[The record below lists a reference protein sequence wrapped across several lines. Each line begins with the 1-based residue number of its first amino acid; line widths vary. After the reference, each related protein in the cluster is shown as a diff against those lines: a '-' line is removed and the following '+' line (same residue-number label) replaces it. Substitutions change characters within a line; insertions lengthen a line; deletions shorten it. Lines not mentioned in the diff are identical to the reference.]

1 MYKSYIPKRRFNN
14 FEGGVVMTKETVFQ
28 KSDRVAYNVFNDYDE
43 IPYQIINHLMDNNEL
58 IWKLLNYDHSNA
70 WKDTIPNLTKEEK
83 GNLIYDGGEITN
95 NFRVFMDVGQPDAVT
110 KEMTILR
117 ISHWHIAPKNRTVGI
132 ITMSFQ
138 VYAHYKVNHLSNYK
152 TRNDVIINQLLNTLN
167 GVQIKGGLGVM
178 YFDGKRELTD
188 RMIVTGQIP
197 FIGKQL
203 FMSMNYG

>member
-1 MYKSYIPKRRFNN
+1 MCNKHISKRYSNLAKGR
-14 FEGGVVMTKETVFQ
+14 VVSMAKETVF
-28 KSDRVAYNVFNDYDE
+28 NGYDE

-58 IWKLLNYDHSNA
+58 IWKLLKYDYA
-70 WKDTIPNLTKEEK
+70 DAYLQPDLTKSEK
-83 GNLIYDGGEITN
+83 AKLIYNGEEITT

-110 KEMTILR
+110 KEMTLLR
-117 ISHWHIAPKNRTVGI
+117 ISHWHISPKSRTVGI
-132 ITMSFQ
+132 ITLSFQ
-138 VYAHYKVNHLSNYK
+138 VYAHYKINHLSNYK
-152 TRNDVIINQLLNTLN
+152 TRNDVIVNELIKTMN
-167 GVQIKGGLGVM
+167 GVQIKGGLGVL

>member
-1 MYKSYIPKRRFNN
+1 MCFWCLYKRYTNTSQGRL
-14 FEGGVVMTKETVFQ
+14 VMAKETVFQ
-28 KSDRVAYNVFNDYDE
+28 EMDRIAYNQFNDYDE

-58 IWKLLNYDHSNA
+58 IWKLLKH
-70 WKDTIPNLTKEEK
+70 DTPDAYLQSNLTKPEKAKLVYNGEEVTTD
-83 GNLIYDGGEITN
+83 Y
-95 NFRVFMDVGQPDAVT
+95 RVFMDVGQPDAVT
-110 KEMTILR
+110 KEMTLLR
-117 ISHWHIAPKNRTVGI
+117 ISHWHISPKNRTTGI

-138 VYAHYKVNHLSNYK
+138 VYAHYKINHLSNYK
-152 TRNDVIINQLLNTLN
+152 TRNDVVINQLIKTMN
-167 GVQIKGGLGVM
+167 GVQIKGGLGVL

>member
-1 MYKSYIPKRRFNN
+1 MA
-14 FEGGVVMTKETVFQ
+14 KETVFE
-28 KSDRVAYNVFNDYDE
+28 KSDRIAYNAFNDYDE

-58 IWKLLNYDHSNA
+58 IWKLLKYDNPEA
-70 WKDTIPNLTKEEK
+70 WKDSFPNLTKAEK
-83 GNLIYDGGEITN
+83 GKLIYDGGEVTN

-117 ISHWHIAPKNRTVGI
+117 VSHWHISPKSRTVGI

-138 VYAHYKVNHLSNYK
+138 VYAHYKINHLSNYK

-167 GVQIKGGLGVM
+167 GIQVKGGLGVM